1 MTTVS
6 KYASIFCV
14 RAAVLTA

>member
-1 MTTVS
+1 MYVS
-6 KYASIFCV
+6 KYIFCV